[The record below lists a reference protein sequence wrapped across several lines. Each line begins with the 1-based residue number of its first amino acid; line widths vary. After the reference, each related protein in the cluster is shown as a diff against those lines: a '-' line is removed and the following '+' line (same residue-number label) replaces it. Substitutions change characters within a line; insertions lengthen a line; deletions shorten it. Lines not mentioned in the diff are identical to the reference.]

1 MGIFIKMTNM
11 AERDTHKGKIDF
23 KPLERFLWLRRNFAY
38 CLGLSAVIWV
48 VGLSY
53 YIEHFIGWSSILAIK
68 PADFGF
74 FILSATVPL
83 FFVWFI
89 LAYIERSS
97 SLDANARLFQI
108 YIDGL
113 MYPDEE
119 ASREAKAISTALH
132 EQTSLLQKE
141 NKAALEQS
149 LKLKNDLEN
158 RAEELSN
165 ILHLLDT
172 YSAKTLTEL
181 NDGVKNLAN
190 RCTYI
195 TDKTKDSADYLKNC
209 SSEIS
214 QNSDIFLEKL
224 TPLLDEISTLSSG
237 IKNNIT
243 INKENLINLKNQ
255 LVSCTDLS
263 QKHINEMLATT
274 DKNAKRIE
282 QTFYKT
288 AEEYDVL
295 AKRLDLS
302 VSGIEGRIEEQKRLI
317 CTQTNVLDHNS
328 DLLGNKLSK
337 YGSSVSEEI
346 GKLVKNSIELEKM
359 TKRQVSALKTI
370 NAETGKAI
378 RGIGDVFDEKR
389 MEIERRSEY
398 AVNSMQNVIIA
409 INKET
414 EKLLSF
420 TNLTQAKNYDLQH
433 ISETIVDKIGD
444 MSNKLALKT
453 DALKDKAVDVIE
465 KFTQASE
472 LVNKQTDKMNVS
484 SNLAVNNGKENV
496 KLLEEQNFYINNAL
510 TNIDLL
516 AEKLQRLQADIKK
529 ASAEAD
535 KTFTLYEKQ
544 IRQFKNIKTPYAAYD
559 TSEPEFD
566 QEKTIITAKAVNR
579 FLQNTGIV
587 IEKMFGHSDLFEL
600 WDAYLDGRQNAF
612 IEVLNKHI
620 TFKQMQAIRKAFDDN
635 TEFHNN
641 VIKYLYLMD
650 VMIKEMNNPLPT
662 RKEELIN
669 LSVNM
674 SLDKLYFVL
683 IKTLNNAE

>member
-1 MGIFIKMTNM
+1 MSTTTKQDFSKSK
-11 AERDTHKGKIDF
+11 ADF

-38 CLGLSAVIWV
+38 CLGLSAVIWI

-53 YIEHFIGWSSILAIK
+53 YIENFIGWSSVLALGA
-68 PADFGF
+68 ADFGF
-74 FILSATVPL
+74 FILSATLPL
-83 FFVWFI
+83 LLVWFI

-97 SLDANARLFQI
+97 SLDANANLFQI

-119 ASREAKAISTALH
+119 ASREAKAISAAIH
-132 EQTSLLQKE
+132 EQASLLQKE
-141 NKAALEQS
+141 NKEAIKQS
-149 LKLKNDLEN
+149 LQLKADLET
-158 RAEELSN
+158 RSEELAN
-165 ILHLLDT
+165 ILRLLDT

-181 NDGVKNLAN
+181 NDGIKNLAN
-190 RCTYI
+190 RCSYI
-195 TDKTKDSADYLKNC
+195 TDKTKTSADYLKDC
-209 SSEIS
+209 SAEIS
-214 QNSDIFLEKL
+214 KNSNTFLEKL
-224 TPLLDEISTLSSG
+224 SPLLDEVSAVSAG
-237 IKNNIT
+237 IKNNIS
-243 INKENLINLKNQ
+243 INKENLAIMKEQ
-255 LVSCTDLS
+255 MTTCTDLS
-263 QKHINEMLATT
+263 QKHISEMLTKT
-274 DKNAKRIE
+274 EENTKRIE

-317 CTQTNVLDHNS
+317 YTQTNVLNHNS
-328 DLLGNKLSK
+328 DLLSNKFSK
-337 YGSSVSEEI
+337 YGASVSEELN
-346 GKLVKNSIELEKM
+346 KLIKNSVELEKM
-359 TKRQVSALKTI
+359 AKKQVNALKAI
-370 NAETGKAI
+370 NSEANKSI
-378 RGIGDVFDEKR
+378 RGIGSVFDEKR
-389 MEIERRSEY
+389 IEIERRSEY
-398 AVNSMQNVIIA
+398 AINSMQNVIIA

-414 EKLLSF
+414 DKLLSF
-420 TNLTQAKNYDLQH
+420 TNLTQAKNYDLQN

-444 MSNKLALKT
+444 ISNKLALKT

-472 LVNKQTDKMNVS
+472 LVNKQTDKMNIS
-484 SNLAVNNGKENV
+484 SNLVVNNGKEGV

-510 TNIDLL
+510 TNIDMLK
-516 AEKLQRLQADIKK
+516 EKLDKLQADIKK

-535 KTFTLYEKQ
+535 KTFSFFDKQ
-544 IRQFKNIKTPYAAYD
+544 IRQFKTIKAPYSEYD
-559 TSEPEFD
+559 SSEPEFD

-579 FLQNTGIV
+579 ILQNIGIFA
-587 IEKMFGHSDLFEL
+587 EKMFGHSDLFEL
-600 WDAYLDGRQNAF
+600 WDAYLDGKKNAF
-612 IEVLNKHI
+612 IEVLNEHI

-635 TEFHNN
+635 AEFHNN
-641 VIKYLYLMD
+641 VIKYLYLID

-674 SLDKLYFVL
+674 SLDKIYFIL